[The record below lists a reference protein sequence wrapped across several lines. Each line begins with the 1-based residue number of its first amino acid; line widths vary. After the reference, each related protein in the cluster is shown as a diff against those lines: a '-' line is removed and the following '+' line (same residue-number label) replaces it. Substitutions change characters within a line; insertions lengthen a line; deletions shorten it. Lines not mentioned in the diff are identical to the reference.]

1 MKHYS
6 HIALLLAICA
16 LIWPLQSC
24 ANSSAPKTE
33 TASSEDSGISGNS
46 GTSSDSGTSGKSG
59 ISGDLE
65 PAEPSDA
72 KKPAYRIAIEALL
85 RDAKQQ
91 PSTTNFPLYFA
102 RKFLDVPY
110 VAHTLEVN
118 DDEQLVVNVEAL
130 DCTTLVETV
139 TALTLC
145 AYHQQYDWVSY
156 QNNLR
161 NMRYRDGVIDG
172 YPSRIHYFTDWIVS
186 NQKAGIVS
194 EIQQPNP
201 PFTAIQT
208 VKVNYMSE
216 HPQSYKALK
225 AHPEYVPEIREMEQR
240 LTGQKF
246 RFIPKSEVKDTKA
259 MREAVHD
266 GDIIAITCNKPG
278 LDIAHLGFAVWRK
291 DGLHLLNASQL
302 HKKVVEE
309 PMTLREYLS
318 KHPSHTGIRIIRI
331 NH

>member
-1 MKHYS
+1 MKHFS
-6 HIALLLAICA
+6 HIALILAICA

-24 ANSSAPKTE
+24 ANGPKPAAP
-33 TASSEDSGISGNS
+33 SSENAETSESS
-46 GTSSDSGTSGKSG
+46 ESSDYSENSDYS
-59 ISGDLE
+59 D
-65 PAEPSDA
+65 PSDA
-72 KKPAYRIAIEALL
+72 KKPGYRIFLETLLKEASQKPA
-85 RDAKQQ
+85 D
-91 PSTTNFPLYFA
+91 TCFPLFFA
-102 RKFLDVPY
+102 REFLDVPY

-118 DDEQLVVNVEAL
+118 DDEQLVINVREL

-145 AYHQQYDWVSY
+145 AHQKQFTFAAY

-161 NMRYRDGVIDG
+161 NMRYYNGVVDT
-172 YPSRIHYFTDWIVS
+172 YTSRIHYFTDWIVTNS
-186 NQKAGIVS
+186 KAGIVS

-201 PFTAIQT
+201 PFTAVQT

-225 AHPEYVPEIREMEQR
+225 AHPEYVADIRKMEAR
-240 LTGQKF
+240 ITGMKF
-246 RFIPKSEVKDTKA
+246 RFIPKTEVKDTKA

-309 PMTLREYLS
+309 PMTLYQYLQ

-331 NH
+331 NQNTPNTQKK